1 MKGNTQWL
9 PCSVLQ
15 SDANIVHEHV
25 AGMQDNDAFAV
36 ILIVTLTALSEA
48 SQSRSALTRNPELND
63 NSVSPCQ
70 PLQLT

>member
-1 MKGNTQWL
+1 MN
-9 PCSVLQ
+9 
-15 SDANIVHEHV
+15 HV
-25 AGMQDNDAFAV
+25 AGVQDNDAFAV

>member
-1 MKGNTQWL
+1 MN
-9 PCSVLQ
+9 
-15 SDANIVHEHV
+15 HV

-63 NSVSPCQ
+63 SSVSPCQ